1 MLAGPAGIAADDVSS
16 ASSTPAVTPAASP
29 WIESPR
35 WDLFWIFAGLWA
47 PLLAIAGY
55 LLLHG
60 TGTAASQRAFGTGI
74 EGIAFIY
81 LPLSVLHRI
90 TTTYAVL
97 GTPILRDERRANPAR
112 YYYVPLAITAG
123 CILLALAF
131 TFHDAFAFMPSL
143 HGRLWAFFLLAYVMY
158 AWERWHFCAQE
169 FGVLSI
175 YRVRARQSAPEDKRF
190 DRVFTI
196 WLMLVVNT
204 VLVFRA
210 GFHELR
216 DVMLYGTP
224 LVGYRG
230 ALLEPVALCAFAS
243 GLLLSAAAVARELRH
258 PQRSLP
264 KLAFYVLVS
273 GHSLVLYFLPNSLG
287 LFFLSY
293 VFHHWMVSVG
303 LFSRITLN
311 AFDATPAHSDK
322 PARSPLAQLFFG
334 VGPFL
339 IATLVLYLTCEQLD
353 RAGNL
358 YPLPTAQ
365 IFAGAAPFA
374 KVLAGVIIGLFFA
387 VNYLH
392 YYYDRC
398 FYAFSSPAVRKTV
411 GAALFRSPSSGRRS
425 PPVATAVP
433 AGGIGQDAAAG

>member
-1 MLAGPAGIAADDVSS
+1 VSTQAA
-16 ASSTPAVTPAASP
+16 PSP

-35 WDLFWIFAGLWA
+35 WDALWIFAGLWA
-47 PLLAIAGY
+47 PLLAIGAY

-60 TGTAASQRAFGTGI
+60 SGTAQTQRAFGTGI

-97 GTPILRDERRANPAR
+97 GTSILRDERRAQPGR

-158 AWERWHFCAQE
+158 GWERWHFCAQE

-175 YRVRARQSAPEDKRF
+175 YRVRAKQSAPADKRF
-190 DRVFTI
+190 DRLFTVF
-196 WLMLVVNT
+196 LMLGVNT

-216 DVMLYGTP
+216 NVVLYGTP
-224 LVGYRG
+224 LVSYRG
-230 ALLEPVALCAFAS
+230 QWLEPIALCAFGV
-243 GLLLSAAAVARELRH
+243 GLLLSAAAIARELRH

-303 LFSRITLN
+303 LFSRVTLN
-311 AFDATPAHSDK
+311 AFDAAPAHPDK
-322 PARSPLAQLFFG
+322 TARSPAMQLLFG

-339 IATLVLYLTCEQLD
+339 IAALVLYLTCEQLD

-358 YPLPTAQ
+358 YPVPNAM
-365 IFAGAAPFA
+365 IFAGAATGA
-374 KVLAGVIIGLFFA
+374 KIIAGVIIGLFFA
-387 VNYLH
+387 LNYLH

-411 GAALFRSPSSGRRS
+411 GAHLFRAPRRSRQASSGERS
-425 PPVATAVP
+425 AQASAIPSVPPI
-433 AGGIGQDAAAG
+433 AGDPAAG